1 VVRWVKIPVIFIRFV
16 FRDPSAVRIPGMKI
30 LLFVLMSMGLSSFAG
45 VPGLTIPNSFQ
56 VDKDGNVFRGRE
68 PQKLVDELAHI
79 GISDVIIFKNDR
91 KGEVP
96 REIADLQRLGI
107 TPHHIPFHWKQFPS
121 LGEACEQIVEAL
133 TVIRDVKEVNGKVY
147 LHCTAGED
155 RTGTA
160 MGLYRML
167 SEKLTMN
174 QVFTQEMCP
183 RGFSD
188 GNPNKPSSVT
198 KAIEGE
204 LTPLF
209 VTIAGK
215 IERGEWKLKS
225 LSKKNCANLQLVKTS
240 LRCH

>member
-1 VVRWVKIPVIFIRFV
+1 MI
-16 FRDPSAVRIPGMKI
+16 
-30 LLFVLMSMGLSSFAG
+30 
-45 VPGLTIPNSFQ
+45 
-56 VDKDGNVFRGRE
+56 
-68 PQKLVDELAHI
+68 
-79 GISDVIIFKNDR
+79 
-91 KGEVP
+91 
-96 REIADLQRLGI
+96 
-107 TPHHIPFHWKQFPS
+107 
-121 LGEACEQIVEAL
+121 
-133 TVIRDVKEVNGKVY
+133 VIRDVKKVNGKVF

-167 SEKLTMN
+167 SEKLSMK

-198 KAIEGE
+198 KAIEAE

-209 VTIAGK
+209 VTLAGK
-215 IERGEWKLKS
+215 IERGELKLNS
-225 LSKKNCANLQLVKTS
+225 LSQSSCKNIQLVQTN

>member
-1 VVRWVKIPVIFIRFV
+1 
-16 FRDPSAVRIPGMKI
+16 MKI
-30 LLFVLMSMGLSSFAG
+30 LALSLMAFSLSSFAG
-45 VPGLTIPNSFQ
+45 VPGLTIPNSHQ
-56 VDKDGNVFRGRE
+56 VDRDGNVFRGRQPE
-68 PQKLVDELAHI
+68 KLVDELAHI
-79 GISDVIIFKNDR
+79 GISDVIIFKNDV
-91 KGEVP
+91 KGEVAK
-96 REIADLQRLGI
+96 EIADLNRLGI
-107 TPHHIPFHWKQFPS
+107 TPHHIPFRWKQFPS
-121 LGEACEQIVEAL
+121 MVEACEHIVEAMI
-133 TVIRDVKEVNGKVY
+133 VIRDVKKVNGKVF

-167 SEKLTMN
+167 SEKLSMK

-198 KAIEGE
+198 KAIEAE

-209 VTIAGK
+209 VTLAGK
-215 IERGEWKLKS
+215 IERGELKLNS
-225 LSKKNCANLQLVKTS
+225 LSQSSCKNIQLVQTN